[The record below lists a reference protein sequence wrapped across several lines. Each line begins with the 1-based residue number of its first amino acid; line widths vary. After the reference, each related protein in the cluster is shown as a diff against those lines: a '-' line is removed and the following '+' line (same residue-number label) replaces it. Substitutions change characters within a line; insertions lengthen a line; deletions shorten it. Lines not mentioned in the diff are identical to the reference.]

1 MKLLAVLCLL
11 GSTSALAQSI
21 TPQIGGGISKG
32 FDGGISGPTGSA
44 APVAWT
50 PLNLGAILVE
60 WWDASSLSATPVAS
74 WTGKKLGTVATALG
88 TQPTW
93 SATARNGKPGVTFV
107 ASSALTFVPTGF
119 PSGAAAG
126 GISVQGLSSTS
137 PPITNGQF
145 AVAYGAAASTAGLTR
160 YIYQQANV
168 DVTPGATAGGT
179 SGTGD
184 NVTDTFSW
192 ANADRFVVFQIS
204 GQNATTNT
212 DGNTA
217 ASATMSTTTNTS
229 LITGA
234 IGSWPAFG
242 NTWVGPI
249 QQVYIT
255 SGILSTNA
263 RQCLEGFDSY
273 YVGLAGANLATANPY
288 SSTGTLH
295 RAPLTSDNCT

>member
-1 MKLLAVLCLL
+1 MHRKLFAIVCLFGL
-11 GSTSALAQSI
+11 
-21 TPQIGGGISKG
+21 
-32 FDGGISGPTGSA
+32 FFA
-44 APVAWT
+44 APADARRICPILCGGKPPIVPWT
-50 PLNLGAILVE
+50 PLNLGAALVE

-126 GISVQGLSSTS
+126 GISVQGLSSTTPS
-137 PPITNGQF
+137 PITNGQF

-168 DVTPGATAGGT
+168 DVHPGATAGGT

-192 ANADRFVVFQIS
+192 ATADRFVVFQIS

-229 LITGA
+229 LVTGA

-249 QQVYIT
+249 QQVFIT
-255 SGILSTNA
+255 SQILSTNA
-263 RQCLEGFDSY
+263 RQCLEGFDSW
-273 YVGLAGANLATANPY
+273 YVGLAGSNLATANPY